1 MPIQIIDNFDLNAPK
16 AIDNRMVVGPTPSFY
31 HNKTDIPNKYVGLR
45 IWELPGAELGGGATN
60 SSTNGQAYVWTG
72 NTWIGE
78 NTTAIGGGAGT
89 TLRIPYFSSLNSIL
103 DTDMRYDIVDKN
115 YGLSIDPDSGVSVIA
130 NNVAK
135 LKVDGNI
142 SISGKFIG
150 SAGGAGS
157 GIFDLNASNITV
169 GTMLITR
176 LAGGTNGWIL
186 TADTTNSASYKVPSS
201 INVGSATQ
209 LQNTRQI
216 FGQTFNG
223 TQDVTG
229 NIVFGTQLNKATIT
243 YPTNNARTLFVPSL
257 GGNRTFSFL
266 EEPQTY
272 SGTKT
277 FTANVIINYP
287 SVSPSTPAALVV
299 TGKTNLNGSLV
310 ANDNVSIYDTFFIQH
325 GTGVNTTTKIRM
337 SNSTIHLPFVT
348 FGNESGNSPRI
359 RVGSSAASTAP
370 SYTWFGDDDTGM
382 YRPSAGVIGFTTN
395 GVEKMRIT
403 STEVEVI
410 AGLKVRYTSSQ
421 TRSAAN
427 ATAAQT
433 MTFTHNLG
441 YIPIINWTVNAGNV
455 SNSGSAPYG
464 ITITTITTT
473 IVNIYVGT
481 NGGGNA
487 TTVTVYCW

>member
-31 HNKTDIPNKYVGLR
+31 HNKSDIPNKYVGLR

-72 NTWIGE
+72 TTWIGE

-176 LAGGTNGWIL
+176 LGGGTNGWIL

-243 YPTNNARTLFVPSL
+243 YPTNNARTLTVPSL

-287 SVSPSTPAALVV
+287 SAGSSTPAALVV
-299 TGKTNLNGSLV
+299 TGNTNLNGTLV
-310 ANDNVSIYDTFFIQH
+310 VNDNVAFYDTFFISH
-325 GTGVNTTTKIRM
+325 SSTIKIKM
-337 SNSTIHLPFVT
+337 SNSTTHLPFVT
-348 FGNESGNSPRI
+348 FGNETGSNSPRI
-359 RVGSSAASTAP
+359 RVGSSAVSTDP
-370 SYTWFGDDDTGM
+370 SYTWVGDVDTGM
-382 YRPSAGVIGFTTN
+382 YRPSAGVIGFTSN

-427 ATAAQT
+427 ANVAQT
-433 MTFTHNLG
+433 MTFSHNLG

-455 SNSGSAPYG
+455 SNSGASPYG

-473 IVNIYVGT
+473 SVNIYVGT
-481 NGGGNA
+481 NGGANA